1 MRGGASWRENE
12 EMNRRCVDMADK
24 LGTVVADLV
33 APNRPC
39 TAYEELGE
47 PFIPCAARRPLGDA
61 DAVAPV

>member
-1 MRGGASWRENE
+1 
-12 EMNRRCVDMADK
+12 MADK